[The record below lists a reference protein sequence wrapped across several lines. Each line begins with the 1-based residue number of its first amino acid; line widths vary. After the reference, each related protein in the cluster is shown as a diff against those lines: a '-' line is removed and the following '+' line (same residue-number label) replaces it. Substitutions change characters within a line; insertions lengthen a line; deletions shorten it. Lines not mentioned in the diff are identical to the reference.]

1 MTDAFGMTDTGA
13 VARFL
18 YDEAHLLDRGEYDEW
33 LQLFSED
40 ARYWVPSHPGQT
52 DPLNEI
58 SLYYE
63 DRALMLA
70 RIGRLRHP
78 RALGLPVRTSHVIGN
93 VRVIGRSEDGALVV
107 HSRFQM
113 IEFVADTQRLY
124 GGAVVHHL
132 GGEADGW
139 KIRLKRIELVNA
151 GGVFDLLQGFF

>member
-1 MTDAFGMTDTGA
+1 MNVNDTAA

-18 YDEAHLLDRGEYDEW
+18 YDEAHLLDRGEYEVW

-40 ARYWVPSHPGQT
+40 ARYWVPSHPGQN

-78 RALGLPVRTSHVIGN
+78 QALGPPVRTSHVIGN
-93 VRVIGRSEDGALVV
+93 VRMMGRSEDGALIV

-113 IEFVADTQRLY
+113 IEFVADEQRLY
-124 GGAVVHHL
+124 GGEVVHHL
-132 GGEADGW
+132 VDDANGW
-139 KIRLKRIELVNA
+139 KIRLKRVDLVNA

>member
-1 MTDAFGMTDTGA
+1 VKDTGD
-13 VARFL
+13 VDRFL
-18 YDEAHLLDRGEYDEW
+18 YDEADLLDRGEYELW
-33 LQLFSED
+33 LQLFNED
-40 ARYWVPSHPGQT
+40 ARYWVPSHPEQK

-78 RALGLPVRTSHVIGN
+78 QVLGPPVRTSHVIGN
-93 VRVIGRSEDGALVV
+93 VRVIDRSEDGALIV

-113 IEFVADTQRLY
+113 IEFVAEEQRLY
-124 GGAVVHHL
+124 GGQVVHHL
-132 GGEADGW
+132 VDGVEGW
-139 KIRLKRIELVNA
+139 KIRLKRVELVNA

>member
-1 MTDAFGMTDTGA
+1 MNDTA
-13 VARFL
+13 AARFL
-18 YDEAHLLDRGEYDEW
+18 YEEADLLDRGAYEVW

-40 ARYWVPSHPGQT
+40 ARYWVPSHPDQK

-63 DRALMLA
+63 DRTLMLA

-78 RALGLPVRTSHVIGN
+78 QVLGPPVRTSHVIGN
-93 VRVIGRSEDGALVV
+93 LRVMDRSEDGALVV

-113 IEFVADTQRLY
+113 IEFVADEQRLY
-124 GGAVVHHL
+124 GGDVLHHL
-132 GGEADGW
+132 VDDGAGW
-139 KIRLKRIELVNA
+139 KIRLKRIDLVNA